1 MSCPTLP
8 TSCRKCFIP
17 GIDQKLSAAVLYSFN
32 LLAASVWMVYRL
44 LHAVLSFSLQN
55 LFALYLDETVQPTRE
70 LLRHSLIVLVFS
82 LMGLTS
88 V

>member
-8 TSCRKCFIP
+8 TSSRKCFIP
-17 GIDQKLSAAVLYSFN
+17 GTDQKLSAAVLYSFN

-55 LFALYLDETVQPTRE
+55 LFALYLDETVQPTQE